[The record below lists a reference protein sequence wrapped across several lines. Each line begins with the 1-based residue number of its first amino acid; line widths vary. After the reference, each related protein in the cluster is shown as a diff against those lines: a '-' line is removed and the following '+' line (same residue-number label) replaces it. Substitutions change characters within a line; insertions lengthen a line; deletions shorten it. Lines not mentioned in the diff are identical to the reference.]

1 MINNFVSKLFE
12 IEKEI
17 KTAEHLI
24 YKAFPVIREQKMI
37 LRAFESLN
45 RASIKN
51 ISLILKAEYF
61 LGNIKLGKDS
71 VENLK
76 MFFERSGEKYGLDER
91 EIKILREIIHL
102 GKKHRNSE
110 FEIVKNDK
118 VAMESFIL
126 VWEELENILIF
137 VRNYFRILTGNLVL
151 FLERYKYLFC
161 PGSLVL

>member
-118 VAMESFIL
+118 VAIFDDYGIIYLSLGRIREYF
-126 VWEELENILIF
+126 NICKKLLQNTNRQFSTIF
-137 VRNYFRILTGNLVL
+137 RKV
-151 FLERYKYLFC
+151 
-161 PGSLVL
+161 